1 MSFKVIQGKRVADGQ
16 KHCFIVSKFNEFIT
30 DRLLQGA
37 LDSITAHGGN
47 LSEVT
52 VIYIPGAYEFPST
65 VAKVLDSKKFD
76 AVTCLGC
83 VIRGATSHYDLVAGE
98 SAKIGNLGMQYKI
111 PVIFG
116 VITTEN
122 IEQAI
127 ERAGS
132 KAGNKGF
139 EAATTAIE
147 MVNLFREI

>member
-1 MSFKVIQGKRVADGQ
+1 MSFKVIQGKRIATGQ
-16 KHCFIVSKFNEFIT
+16 KHCFIVSRFNEFIT

-37 LDSITAHGGN
+37 LDAIVTHGGT
-47 LSEVT
+47 LEDVT
-52 VIYIPGAYEFPST
+52 VVHVPGAYEFPPT
-65 VAKVLDSKKFD
+65 VAKVLESKKYD

-98 SAKIGNLGMQYKI
+98 SAKVGNLSVEYKT

-116 VITTEN
+116 VITTET

-127 ERAGS
+127 ERAGT

-139 EAATTAIE
+139 EACVSAIE
-147 MVNLFREI
+147 MTNLFREL

>member
-1 MSFKVIQGKRVADGQ
+1 MSFKVIQGKRIAEAQ
-16 KHCFIVSKFNEFIT
+16 KHCFIVSRFNEFIT

-37 LDSITAHGGN
+37 LDAIESHGGR
-47 LSEVT
+47 LEDVT
-52 VIYIPGAYEFPST
+52 VVYIPGAFEFPST
-65 VAKVLDSKKFD
+65 VAKVLASKKFD

-83 VIRGATSHYDLVAGE
+83 VIRGATSHYDLVSGE
-98 SAKIGNLGMQYKI
+98 SAKVGSLSIEHKI

-139 EAATTAIE
+139 EAAVTAIE
-147 MVNLFREI
+147 MVNLFREL

>member
-1 MSFKVIQGKRVADGQ
+1 MSFKVIQGKRIATGQ
-16 KHCFIVSKFNEFIT
+16 KHCFVVSRFNEFIT

-37 LDSITAHGGN
+37 LDAIVSHGGE
-47 LSEVT
+47 LEDVT

-65 VAKVLDSKKFD
+65 VAKILDSKKYD
-76 AVTCLGC
+76 AVTCLGS
-83 VIRGATSHYDLVAGE
+83 VIRGATSHYDLVSGE
-98 SAKIGNLGMQYKI
+98 SAKIGSLGVEHRT

-116 VITTEN
+116 IITTEN

-139 EAATTAIE
+139 EACVTAIE

>member
-1 MSFKVIQGKRVADGQ
+1 MSYKVIQGKRIATNQ
-16 KHCFIVSKFNEFIT
+16 KHCFIVSRFNEFIT

-37 LDSITAHGGN
+37 LDAIVAHGGDLN
-47 LSEVT
+47 DVT
-52 VIYIPGAYEFPST
+52 VVYIPGAFEFPST
-65 VAKVLDSKKFD
+65 VAKVLDSKKYE

-83 VIRGATSHYDLVAGE
+83 VIRGSTSHYDLVSNE
-98 SAKIGNLGMQYKI
+98 SAKIGSLSIDYKI

-139 EAATTAIE
+139 EAAVTAIE
-147 MVNLFREI
+147 MIHLFREI

>member
-1 MSFKVIQGKRVADGQ
+1 MSFKVIQGKRIATNQ
-16 KHCFIVSKFNEFIT
+16 KHCFVVSRFNEFIT

-37 LDSITAHGGN
+37 LDAIVSHGGE
-47 LSEVT
+47 LEDVT
-52 VIYIPGAYEFPST
+52 VIYIPGAFEFPST
-65 VAKVLDSKKFD
+65 VAKILDSKKYD
-76 AVTCLGC
+76 AVTCLGS
-83 VIRGATSHYDLVAGE
+83 VIRGATSHYDLVSGE
-98 SAKIGNLGMQYKI
+98 SAKIGSLGVEHRT

-116 VITTEN
+116 IITTEN

-139 EAATTAIE
+139 EACVTAIE

>member
-1 MSFKVIQGKRVADGQ
+1 MNLLRIDCCKV
-16 KHCFIVSKFNEFIT
+16 HWT
-30 DRLLQGA
+30 P
-37 LDSITAHGGN
+37 SIAHGGDLN
-47 LSEVT
+47 EVT
-52 VIYIPGAYEFPST
+52 VVYIPGAFEFPST
-65 VAKVLDSKKFD
+65 VSKILSSKKFD
-76 AVTCLGC
+76 AITCLGA
-83 VIRGATSHYDLVAGE
+83 VIRGSTSHYDLVSNE
-98 SAKIGNLGMQYKI
+98 SAKIGSLSVEYKV

-147 MVNLFREI
+147 MINLFREI

>member
-1 MSFKVIQGKRVADGQ
+1 MSFKVIQGKRIATGQ
-16 KHCFIVSKFNEFIT
+16 KHCFVVSRFNEFIT

-37 LDSITAHGGN
+37 LDAVVSHGGE
-47 LSEVT
+47 LDDVT

-65 VAKVLDSKKFD
+65 VAKILESKKFD

-83 VIRGATSHYDLVAGE
+83 VIRGATSHYDLVSGE
-98 SAKIGNLGMQYKI
+98 SAKIGNLAVEYKI

-116 VITTEN
+116 IITTEN

-139 EAATTAIE
+139 EACVTAIE